1 MRNRIR
7 GLAAILV
14 LGLCTSG
21 CAASMGSV
29 AGNVLG
35 GAAWGAMKGGKLAW
49 KGGQF
54 AAKATGK
61 TVVGAAKGVH
71 NEFSPQDSNAAA
83 AGSSGVSSEDSTLTN
98 DAKDAGPVASSQ
110 AERAALTD

>member
-1 MRNRIR
+1 MPNRIR

-49 KGGQF
+49 KGGEF

-71 NEFSPQDSNAAA
+71 EEFSPQDSHAPG
-83 AGSSGVSSEDSTLTN
+83 AGPSGLSSEDSTLIN
-98 DAKDAGPVASSQ
+98 DAKDVGPVASSQ
-110 AERAALTD
+110 AKGAALTN